1 MRCGVEVKVYEV
13 SWLFDS
19 LLEHE
24 RYVNVPSLVAMTIEQ
39 HAITA
44 TGAQG
49 PAHLRGSG
57 SRSWVAAARP
67 TTYDALEMD
76 ILEITFWSLH
86 YTIILNTMRVANWS
100 LLSRVFCVVRYD
112 TSSN

>member
-57 SRSWVAAARP
+57 PRSWVAAARDP
-67 TTYDALEMD
+67 LLMMPWKWTYQRSHFGAS
-76 ILEITFWSLH
+76 IT
-86 YTIILNTMRVANWS
+86 R
-100 LLSRVFCVVRYD
+100 
-112 TSSN
+112 

>member
-49 PAHLRGSG
+49 PAHLR
-57 SRSWVAAARP
+57 
-67 TTYDALEMD
+67 E
-76 ILEITFWSLH
+76 
-86 YTIILNTMRVANWS
+86 
-100 LLSRVFCVVRYD
+100 VVRGLGSQPRATHYL
-112 TSSN
+112 